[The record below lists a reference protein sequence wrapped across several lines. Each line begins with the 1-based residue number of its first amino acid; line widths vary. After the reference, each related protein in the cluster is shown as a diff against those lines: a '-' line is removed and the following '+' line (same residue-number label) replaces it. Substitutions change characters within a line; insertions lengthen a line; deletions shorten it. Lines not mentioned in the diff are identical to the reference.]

1 MKKKQKSARAE
12 RRARERARDKL
23 ADAREKLWRLEL
35 GGSASRPLDIASASV
50 IEPRTRS
57 EACLRCGAAVRSADH
72 RAETIDDRRLRV
84 VTTTCA
90 VCGATRTWYFRLVS
104 DLAS

>member
-23 ADAREKLWRLEL
+23 ADAREKLWRLEP

-50 IEPRTRS
+50 IEPRTRA

-72 RAETIDDRRLRV
+72 RAETIDERRLRV

-90 VCGATRTWYFRLVS
+90 VCGAARTWYFRLVS
-104 DLAS
+104 ELMS

>member
-1 MKKKQKSARAE
+1 MKKKKSERAE

-23 ADAREKLWRLEL
+23 ADAREKLWRLEP
-35 GGSASRPLDIASASV
+35 GGSPARPIEIASASV
-50 IEPRTRS
+50 IESRARA

-72 RAETIDDRRLRV
+72 RAETIDGRRLRV
-84 VTTTCA
+84 VTTTCVA
-90 VCGATRTWYFRLVS
+90 CGGARTWYFRLGA